1 MMKPLDLRDIDC
13 RVIEGI
19 SLRRCNTFTGK
30 ALAGSRPSGDL
41 SADLIQQLSCTLE
54 HIRHT
59 SMLDDNLKQSFRRHQ
74 EKLRELLK
82 SKMET
87 SIVSDKPSLPAED
100 SLTENKPA
108 TRGKLRSTTHK
119 TESIPTD
126 TAVELPEVTAGM
138 KMQQLMQDQKVTGD
152 ALEPCVTCSDCYLP
166 PFLIGPC
173 LEGAGVSPAEQDQ
186 ASVGAQSADHCPE
199 GVHPLNE

>member
-13 RVIEGI
+13 RVVEGI

-54 HIRHT
+54 HIRRT

-87 SIVSDKPSLPAED
+87 GIVSGKSSLPTED

-108 TRGKLRSTTHK
+108 IRGKLKSTTHK
-119 TESIPTD
+119 TDSIPTD
-126 TAVELPEVTAGM
+126 TTAEPPEVTAGM
-138 KMQQLMQDQKVTGD
+138 KMQQLMQDQKVAGD
-152 ALEPCVTCSDCYLP
+152 ALEPCYML
-166 PFLIGPC
+166 
-173 LEGAGVSPAEQDQ
+173 
-186 ASVGAQSADHCPE
+186 
-199 GVHPLNE
+199 